1 MREIRS
7 IWVNVTAKV
16 AKQVTAIVAKQVTAI
31 VAKHANPAVERCCG
45 VTSVKACAAIQAGF

>member
-16 AKQVTAIVAKQVTAI
+16 AKQVTAK

-45 VTSVKACAAIQAGF
+45 VTL